1 MKKRV
6 GPIVKIVAVL
16 CLLACLA
23 GRVLAQEEGELTAQR
38 RVFPGIG
45 PGLRTVKRGGD
56 GRLYILASPSP
67 GLVVFDAAGKQVVSI
82 AELAPGSTT
91 SKGDRALIT
100 FGEDCDADTQGKI
113 YVADRGANLVQVFSP
128 EGTLLRSIPVRAP
141 VAVAALP
148 EGEVA
153 VGTLREPN
161 LVIVFDKNGRDVRE
175 FGEPEP
181 IADRRDL
188 NRYLNIGE
196 MATDGQGH
204 LYYAFAYLP
213 EPTVR
218 QYDRLGYA
226 RQDIHYTALEAMPA
240 AQAARK
246 EIERQE
252 SKGKQPS
259 FKRILTAVG
268 VDRANDEVWI
278 ALYNTLL
285 HFDKEGNRRATYKIY
300 TPQGARLEASTI
312 LVENDRLIIGSDPL
326 GIYEFQRPDKKN
338 LK

>member
-1 MKKRV
+1 
-6 GPIVKIVAVL
+6 VKVLAVM
-16 CLLACLA
+16 CLLACSA
-23 GRVLAQEEGELTAQR
+23 WSAAAQDEGDLTARQ
-38 RVFPGIG
+38 RVFPGVG

-67 GLVVFDAAGKQVVSI
+67 GLLVFDAQGKQVVSI
-82 AELAPGSTT
+82 NEAGIASNGAGQVHS
-91 SKGDRALIT
+91 LIT
-100 FGEDCDADTQGKI
+100 FGEDCDGASDGKI
-113 YVADRGANLVQVFSP
+113 YVADRGANLIQVFSP
-128 EGTLLRSIPVRAP
+128 EGTPLRSIAVKNPVSI
-141 VAVAALP
+141 AALP
-148 EGEVA
+148 EGEAA
-153 VGTLREPN
+153 VGTLREPH

-175 FGEPEP
+175 FGDPEP
-181 IADRRDL
+181 LAQREEL
-188 NRYLNIGE
+188 NRYLNIGQL
-196 MATDGQGH
+196 ATDTQGH

-226 RQDIHYTALEAMPA
+226 GQDIQYTALDAMPA

-246 EIERQE
+246 EILRLE
-252 SKGKQPS
+252 SKGQQPS
-259 FKRILTAVG
+259 FKRIVTAVG
-268 VDRANDEVWI
+268 VDRTNGEVWI

-300 TPQGARLEASTI
+300 TPQGARLEANTI

-326 GIYEFQRPDKKN
+326 GIFEFERPDKKI

>member
-1 MKKRV
+1 MKKSL

-16 CLLACLA
+16 CLLGCLA
-23 GRVLAQEEGELTAQR
+23 GGALAQEEGALTAQR

-67 GLVVFDAAGKQVVSI
+67 GLVVFDASGKQVLSI

-100 FGEDCDADTQGKI
+100 FGEDCDADAEGKI

-128 EGTLLRSIPVRAP
+128 VGTLLRSIAVKAP
-141 VAVAALP
+141 IAVAALP

-153 VGTLREPN
+153 VGPLREPH
-161 LVIVFDKNGRDVRE
+161 LVMVFDKNGRDVRE
-175 FGEPEP
+175 FGDPEP
-181 IADRRDL
+181 IAERVEL
-188 NRYLNIGE
+188 NRYLNIGQL
-196 MATDGQGH
+196 ATDAQGH
-204 LYYAFAYLP
+204 LYYAFGYLP

-218 QYDRLGYA
+218 QYDRLGYGG
-226 RQDIHYTALEAMPA
+226 QDIQYTALEAMPA

-246 EIERQE
+246 EVERQE
-252 SKGKQPS
+252 RRGDEPS

-268 VDRANDEVWI
+268 VDRSSGEVWI
-278 ALYNTLL
+278 ALHNKLL
-285 HFDKEGNRRATYKIY
+285 HFDKEGNRRASYLIY
-300 TPQGARLEASTI
+300 TPQGARLEANTI
-312 LVENDRLIIGSDPL
+312 LVEKDRLLIGSDPV
-326 GIYEFQRPDKKN
+326 GIYEFERPDKKIQQ
-338 LK
+338 

>member
-16 CLLACLA
+16 CLLGCLA
-23 GRVLAQEEGELTAQR
+23 GGVTAQR
-38 RVFPGIG
+38 RVFPSIG

-56 GRLYILASPSP
+56 GRLYVLASPSP
-67 GLVVFDAAGKQVVSI
+67 GLVVFDAAGKQVLSI

-100 FGEDCDADTQGKI
+100 FGEDCDVDAEGKI

-128 EGTLLRSIPVRAP
+128 EGTLLRSIPVKAP

-181 IADRRDL
+181 IAERPDL

-196 MATDGQGH
+196 MATDGQRS
-204 LYYAFAYLP
+204 
-213 EPTVR
+213 E
-218 QYDRLGYA
+218 
-226 RQDIHYTALEAMPA
+226 E
-240 AQAARK
+240 
-246 EIERQE
+246 
-252 SKGKQPS
+252 
-259 FKRILTAVG
+259 
-268 VDRANDEVWI
+268 
-278 ALYNTLL
+278 
-285 HFDKEGNRRATYKIY
+285 
-300 TPQGARLEASTI
+300 
-312 LVENDRLIIGSDPL
+312 
-326 GIYEFQRPDKKN
+326 
-338 LK
+338 

>member
-1 MKKRV
+1 MKV
-6 GPIVKIVAVL
+6 LAVL
-16 CLLACLA
+16 CLLACAA
-23 GRVLAQEEGELTAQR
+23 GSAAAQDEGDLTARQ
-38 RVFPGIG
+38 RVFPGVG
-45 PGLRTVKRGGD
+45 PGLRSVKRGAD

-67 GLVVFDAAGKQVVSI
+67 GLLVFDAQGKQVLSI
-82 AELAPGSTT
+82 GELPASDAGAKT
-91 SKGDRALIT
+91 GRALIT
-100 FGEDCDADTQGKI
+100 FGEDCDGAADGKI

-128 EGTLLRSIPVRAP
+128 DGTLLRSIPVKNP
-141 VAVAALP
+141 VSIAALP
-148 EGEVA
+148 ESEVA
-153 VGTLREPN
+153 VGTLREPH

-175 FGEPEP
+175 FGDPEP
-181 IADRRDL
+181 LAEREEL
-188 NRYLNIGE
+188 NRFLSTGE
-196 MATDGQGH
+196 LATDSQGH

-226 RQDIHYTALEAMPA
+226 RQDIQYTALDAMPA

-268 VDRANDEVWI
+268 VDRENGEVWI

-285 HFDKEGNRRATYKIY
+285 HFDKEGNRRATYKVY
-300 TPQGARLEASTI
+300 TPEGARLEANTL
-312 LVENDRLIIGSDPL
+312 LVERDRLIIGSDPL
-326 GIYEFQRPDKKN
+326 GIYEFDRPDKKN